1 MQQPHEDRRSVISG
15 HILRTASADAVQAP
29 QAPTRAVIMKLPI
42 PMQQFLSR
50 QANALGSTPLDE
62 KNALFQKI
70 CAMARSVDSDPA
82 YRGVLAEQLLLLGK
96 RFLIN
101 RSEDSIRAT
110 VIGELNKVVPFSAAQ
125 PSLSTAVRHRDGAT
139 RRPAGPEPINDEGLP
154 EQAQKPSRVT
164 IKTAAALRTMTFAP
178 LKYIV
183 PELIVEGC
191 VLLAGRP
198 KVGKSWLAL
207 EVGLAVAAGRYCLGE
222 RKPERGR
229 VLHLALEDGDRRM
242 QRRITKVLP
251 TFGGEW
257 PEAFDYAT
265 QWPRADQGG
274 IDEIEQWCD
283 KHADA
288 RLVVIDVL
296 AKLRAPSQSKRSVYE
311 QDYAALSKLQELATR
326 RSITILVVHHTR
338 KGEADDPVEEISGT
352 LGLSG
357 AADAFLVL
365 KKSSAGATLTG
376 RCRDTEDVDLAVQ
389 FSRETCRWIILG
401 DAAQVQRSDQRARVL
416 AALENAPDG
425 LSVLAIMAETQ
436 LRNRNAADL
445 LLSKMA
451 AAGEIT
457 RVKRGVYCLPQYAG
471 QIGQKGQKD
480 TQPSEITNKN
490 VNLSFLSD
498 LSRVGETDG
507 NGRSGSHDADARA
520 TSNEGT

>member
-1 MQQPHEDRRSVISG
+1 MPAHER
-15 HILRTASADAVQAP
+15 
-29 QAPTRAVIMKLPI
+29 
-42 PMQQFLSR
+42 
-50 QANALGSTPLDE
+50 NA
-62 KNALFQKI
+62 KFQTI
-70 CAMARSVDSDPA
+70 CGMARSINSDPLYHGA
-82 YRGVLAEQLLLLGK
+82 FAEQLLQMGK

-110 VIGELNKVVPFSAAQ
+110 VIGELNRVIPFSAAQ
-125 PSLSTAVRHRDGAT
+125 PGPSTAIPRRDSPPRQPIKARPITEKDPQRHT
-139 RRPAGPEPINDEGLP
+139 
-154 EQAQKPSRVT
+154 EQTQKPSPVT
-164 IKTAAALRTMTFAP
+164 IKTAAALRTMTFSP
-178 LKYIV
+178 LRYIV

-207 EVGLAVAAGRYCLGE
+207 DIGLAVAAGRYCLGE
-222 RKPERGR
+222 RKPEQGR

-242 QRRITKVLP
+242 QRRITKLLP

-257 PEAFDYAT
+257 PETFEYAT

-283 KHADA
+283 KHPDA

-296 AKLRAPSQSKRSVYE
+296 AKFRAPSQGKRSVYE

-365 KKSSAGATLTG
+365 KKSSAGATLKG

-401 DAAQVQRSDQRARVL
+401 DATQVQRSDQRARVL

-425 LSVLAIMAETQ
+425 LSVLAIMAEAQ

-451 AAGEIT
+451 IAGEIT
-457 RVKRGVYCLPQYAG
+457 RVKRGVYCLPHYAG
-471 QIGQKGQKD
+471 HKGQIGQKD
-480 TQPSEITNKN
+480 TQPSETNNKN
-490 VNLSFLSD
+490 GNLSSLSD
-498 LSRVGETDG
+498 RSSVSEADG
-507 NGRSGSHDADARA
+507 NGRSGPHHAHAITDARA
-520 TSNEGT
+520 AEVDFPDPDGLAVDPTKMEAPQ

>member
-1 MQQPHEDRRSVISG
+1 MS
-15 HILRTASADAVQAP
+15 SAATSPRVD
-29 QAPTRAVIMKLPI
+29 IMKLPI

-50 QANALGSTPLDE
+50 QAVILGGTSAHE
-62 KNALFQKI
+62 RNVKFKEI
-70 CAMARSVDSDPA
+70 CGMARSVNDDPFYHGA
-82 YRGVLAEQLLLLGK
+82 FAEQLLQMGK

-101 RSEDSIRAT
+101 RSEDSVRAT
-110 VIGELNKVVPFSAAQ
+110 VIGELNKFIQFTAAEPSPSSAVHY
-125 PSLSTAVRHRDGAT
+125 SDNAVHRHA
-139 RRPAGPEPINDEGLP
+139 RPKPINDEGLP

-178 LKYIV
+178 LRYIV
-183 PELIVEGC
+183 PGLIVEGC

-207 EVGLAVAAGRYCLGE
+207 DVGLAVAAGRYCLGE
-222 RKPERGR
+222 RKPEQGR
-229 VLHLALEDGDRRM
+229 VLYLALEDGDRRM
-242 QRRITKVLP
+242 QRRITKLLP
-251 TFGGEW
+251 MFGGEW
-257 PEAFDYAT
+257 PETFDYAT

-274 IDEIEQWCD
+274 IDEIEQWCG
-283 KHADA
+283 KHQDA

-296 AKLRAPSQSKRSVYE
+296 AKFRAPSQGKRNIYE
-311 QDYAALSKLQELATR
+311 QDYAALSKLQELASR

-376 RCRDTEDVDLAVQ
+376 RCRDTEDVDLAIQ
-389 FSRETCRWIILG
+389 FGQESCRWIIRG

-416 AALENAPDG
+416 AALEDAPEG
-425 LSVLAIMAETQ
+425 LSVDEVWLEAQ

-445 LLSKMA
+445 LLSKMNR
-451 AAGEIT
+451 AGEIR
-457 RVKRGVYCLPQYAG
+457 RVKRGIYCLPQYAA
-471 QIGQKGQKD
+471 QMGQKGQKD
-480 TQPSEITNKN
+480 PQTPEIKNKN

-498 LSRVGETDG
+498 PSSVSDAEAIA
-507 NGRSGSHDADARA
+507 ADARVA
-520 TSNEGT
+520 EVFDFPDPDSPVVDPTKIKVPQ